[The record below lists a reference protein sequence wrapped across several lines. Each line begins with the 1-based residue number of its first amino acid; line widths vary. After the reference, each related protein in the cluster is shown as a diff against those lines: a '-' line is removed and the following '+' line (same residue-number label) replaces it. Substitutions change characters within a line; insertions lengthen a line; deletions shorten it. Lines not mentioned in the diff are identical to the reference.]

1 MRLKPLYATDQSLVD
16 APLTDAP
23 CPWAPQQGLH
33 LYHFPLSLDS
43 QKVRQG
49 LDELGLQWRSHVIL
63 LSAQQQFSPSYVRLN
78 SRCVVPTLVLNGK
91 VTTDTNNILHTIAD
105 RFGADRNCFQV
116 SEEERG
122 SVAHWIERAAELFI
136 EALTYGPIKGLNKP
150 FPLGTGSEAG
160 QYHQDKVDLLSKL
173 VETHRDDPA
182 LRSAYEKKRAVIQ
195 ATREAMVT
203 PGQMPAIIDATREAL
218 ESLRRQLE
226 SGPFRDGGWLASEAF
241 SLADV
246 QWGAVLYR
254 LRWLGLQPQ
263 LWGASPSISAYA
275 EKLFAKT
282 SFQTGVV
289 QWSRVGRTVV
299 LPTIRYKL
307 LQALGLT
314 RDGRIL

>member
-1 MRLKPLYATDQSLVD
+1 MVASII
-16 APLTDAP
+16 AGI
-23 CPWAPQQGLH
+23 CPG
-33 LYHFPLSLDS
+33 
-43 QKVRQG
+43 
-49 LDELGLQWRSHVIL
+49 
-63 LSAQQQFSPSYVRLN
+63 
-78 SRCVVPTLVLNGK
+78 
-91 VTTDTNNILHTIAD
+91 VT
-105 RFGADRNCFQV
+105 
-116 SEEERG
+116 
-122 SVAHWIERAAELFI
+122 
-136 EALTYGPIKGLNKP
+136 
-150 FPLGTGSEAG
+150 
-160 QYHQDKVDLLSKL
+160 
-173 VETHRDDPA
+173 
-182 LRSAYEKKRAVIQ
+182 
-195 ATREAMVT
+195 M
-203 PGQMPAIIDATREAL
+203 EAL

-263 LWGASPSISAYA
+263 LWEARPSISAYA
-275 EKLFAKT
+275 EMLFAKK

>member
-1 MRLKPLYATDQSLVD
+1 M
-16 APLTDAP
+16 
-23 CPWAPQQGLH
+23 
-33 LYHFPLSLDS
+33 
-43 QKVRQG
+43 
-49 LDELGLQWRSHVIL
+49 
-63 LSAQQQFSPSYVRLN
+63 
-78 SRCVVPTLVLNGK
+78 
-91 VTTDTNNILHTIAD
+91 TTDTDNILHTLPIVSGQTGTG
-105 RFGADRNCFQV
+105 RV

-122 SVAHWIERAAELFI
+122 SVTHWIEQAAELFI
-136 EALTYGPIKGLNKP
+136 ELTYGLLRASKAL
-150 FPLGTGSEAG
+150 PLGTGSEDG

-173 VETHRDDPA
+173 RETHRDDPA

-195 ATREAMVT
+195 ATRKPWSRRDRCHVIA
-203 PGQMPAIIDATREAL
+203 ATGEAL
-218 ESLRRQLE
+218 ESLRRKLE
-226 SGPFRDGGWLASEAF
+226 SGPFRDGRWLASEAF